1 MGRHFIA
8 ACVSH
13 LSASWALWVMSG
25 MSKIMGKVRLKCALG
40 TLVKE
45 ERKLVKDKF
54 NGLRFHSMKN
64 TTRRNW
70 ERLKYLFTHDFFLQ

>member
-1 MGRHFIA
+1 MGRHFIS

-13 LSASWALWVMSG
+13 LSVSWALWVMSG

-64 TTRRNW
+64 TTRRN
-70 ERLKYLFTHDFFLQ
+70 